1 MYYLNISDGFYNHS
15 TISALTHTH
24 IHISPLYTPP
34 LETAHL
40 RLRGASD
47 DDIAEGDEEED
58 EDEDESISVSVVDG
72 VESLN
77 MDVAAISPGA
87 RFNGASD
94 EQKTQGHMGGV
105 AAALS
110 PGRHLEAVLE
120 DLPAPDSPLASA
132 ALRKK
137 SIVPARSTQVRE
149 A

>member
-1 MYYLNISDGFYNHS
+1 M
-15 TISALTHTH
+15 
-24 IHISPLYTPP
+24 
-34 LETAHL
+34 
-40 RLRGASD
+40 
-47 DDIAEGDEEED
+47 
-58 EDEDESISVSVVDG
+58 SVVDG

-77 MDVAAISPGA
+77 MDVATISPGTGLNGL
-87 RFNGASD
+87 NGASD
-94 EQKTQGHMGGV
+94 EHKTQGHMGGL

-137 SIVPARSTQVRE
+137 SIVPARSTQVRG

>member
-1 MYYLNISDGFYNHS
+1 M
-15 TISALTHTH
+15 
-24 IHISPLYTPP
+24 
-34 LETAHL
+34 
-40 RLRGASD
+40 
-47 DDIAEGDEEED
+47 
-58 EDEDESISVSVVDG
+58 SVVDG

-77 MDVAAISPGA
+77 MDVATIPPGTGLNGA
-87 RFNGASD
+87 SGASGASD
-94 EQKTQGHMGGV
+94 EHKIQGHMGGL

-137 SIVPARSTQVRE
+137 SIVPARSTQVRG